1 MGVGQIV
8 GMFNNEMRHGVS
20 EVGVNIINMLTRLQA
35 QIAKSRKLARVNKQH
50 FDAANTFREII
61 DSLRRWVKRPLQV
74 GQTGD

>member
-1 MGVGQIV
+1 
-8 GMFNNEMRHGVS
+8 
-20 EVGVNIINMLTRLQA
+20 MLTRLQA
-35 QIAKSRKLARVNKQH
+35 QIANFRKLARMNKQH